1 MNSILRQLAKYQSP
15 NDKPPTPTIHIQQ
28 VQNPYERLVED
39 LCDIADPGTR
49 KKTISD
55 ALAGLCDFNPPPMA
69 DQLYP
74 LETAVLYH
82 LFYRHKVSLCSEPKA
97 DAILGDFLKAIAMR
111 DGGLGAYMQTLKN
124 CLDKTAMMIF
134 LYRVM
139 LAGLG
144 ARGKWD
150 SPRDHLPKNLGMK
163 AAGVLG
169 VEASARAA
177 GRGLDSLAH
186 SDVEQLILGRITY
199 IAFWKWSRTAPA
211 AESGG
216 YLMLPAKS

>member
-15 NDKPPTPTIHIQQ
+15 NDEPTPTIHIKQAQ
-28 VQNPYERLVED
+28 HPYEGLVET
-39 LCDIADPGTR
+39 LCDITDPAAR
-49 KKTISD
+49 KRTISD
-55 ALAGLCDFNPPPMA
+55 ALVGLHDFAPPPMA

-82 LFYRHKVSLCSEPKA
+82 LFYRHKISLCSESKA
-97 DAILGDFLKAIAMR
+97 DAIFGQFLKTVATR
-111 DGGLGAYMQTLKN
+111 DGGLGAYMQILKN

-144 ARGKWD
+144 ARGRWD
-150 SPRDHLPKNLGMK
+150 SPHDHLPKNLGMR

-186 SDVEQLILGRITY
+186 SDVEQLILGRVAY
-199 IAFWKWSRTAPA
+199 VAFWKWSRTTPA

-216 YLMLPAKS
+216 YLMLPVKS